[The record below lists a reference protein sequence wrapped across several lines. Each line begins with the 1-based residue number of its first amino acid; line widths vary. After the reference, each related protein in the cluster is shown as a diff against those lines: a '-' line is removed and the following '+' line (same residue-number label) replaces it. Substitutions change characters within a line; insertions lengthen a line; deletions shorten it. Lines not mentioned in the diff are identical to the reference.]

1 MSFEKRWEKK
11 NDSSAFSKVKD
22 TINPS
27 DPLKSRL
34 NALIRR
40 IELENQRLEQAS
52 IRFQDRDKMI
62 FQKVVDAYSKHDTV
76 SANVY
81 ANEVAAIRKMEKMI
95 FHAKLALEQIAL
107 RMKTATGLGDVAVT
121 LLPVVCVMNDIKSG
135 IASINPQTEKE
146 LGEISSLLN
155 GIVID
160 AGVVTEMN
168 INFESVNEDSSKI
181 IEEAQIIAES
191 RTSEAFP
198 KLSETEA
205 GQPVSGHNTRA
216 QLLKERF

>member
-1 MSFEKRWEKK
+1 VSFEKRWEKK
-11 NDSSAFSKVKD
+11 EDSSTSSKVKD
-22 TINPS
+22 TLNPS
-27 DPLKSRL
+27 DPIKSRL
-34 NALIRR
+34 NALIKR

-52 IRFQDRDKMI
+52 IRFQDRDKII
-62 FQKVVDAYSKHDTV
+62 FKKVVDAYSKHDTI

-95 FHAKLALEQIAL
+95 FDAMLALEQIAL
-107 RMKTATGLGDVAVT
+107 RTKTATGLGDVAVT
-121 LLPVVCVMNDIKSG
+121 LSPVMGVMNDIKSG

-160 AGVVTEMN
+160 AGAVTEMN

-181 IEEAQIIAES
+181 IKEAQVIAES

-198 KLSETEA
+198 KLPEAEASQPISE
-205 GQPVSGHNTRA
+205 HNKHA